1 MTEIPPGLNAA
12 LAERY
17 DLTRTIGRGGM
28 ATVYLA
34 RDLKHGR
41 DVAVKVLRPDLA
53 ASIGTERF
61 LVEIEIAARLHHPH
75 IVPLFDSGEADGFL
89 YYAMPFVNGE
99 SLRGLLNRVGR
110 LDVPAAVAI
119 VRQVADALH
128 YAHRTGVLHR
138 DIKPEN
144 ILLEESHAFVTDFG
158 IAKAVSAAG
167 GANLTRSGF
176 PLGTVGYM
184 SPEQAAGVRTLDVR
198 TDVYSLGCVL
208 YELLVGETPG
218 LWITTEAVRLG
229 RFVDAEPSH
238 RVKLDALPGRI
249 EQVLARALAMRPTD
263 RFPSMVGFADALVV
277 ASEQG
282 TSFTDDELRKVVGR
296 AAELDAARPTEEG
309 AFSIGSVEQIAA
321 QVGIPPERVREA
333 LAELE
338 PRVEPAVEAPPRYP
352 LVRRAPKGPIRAE
365 RAVAGKLSERQCATL
380 VEHTRNKVGLLGEV
394 SWIDDTMVWRSVAE
408 GRAGRDMRLMIRR
421 SEGRTQIVLEEL
433 IREVPLRILGG
444 AAGLFVGALCGV
456 AFGGL
461 VGAPEFFAFAVG
473 TGGAIFLSQS
483 FFVNTVAQREQELG
497 ELADR
502 LVVAAGTRE

>member
-1 MTEIPPGLNAA
+1 MTEIPPGLSAA

-53 ASIGTERF
+53 ASIGTDRF

-89 YYAMPFVNGE
+89 YYAMPFVDGE

-110 LDVPAAVAI
+110 LDAPAAVAI

-282 TSFTDDELRKVVGR
+282 TRFTDDELRKIVGR

-333 LAELE
+333 LEELE
-338 PRVEPAVEAPPRYP
+338 PRVRPVLEVPPRYRVVP
-352 LVRRAPKGPIRAE
+352 RAPSGPIRAE
-365 RAVAGKLSERQCATL
+365 CTVAGRLSEQECTAL
-380 VEHTRNKVGLLGEV
+380 IEHTRNKVGLLGEI
-394 SWIDDTMVWRSVAE
+394 SWMGDTVVWRSVAE
-408 GRAGRDMRLMIRR
+408 GKVGRELRLLIRR
-421 SEGRTQIVLEEL
+421 SERRTQIVLEEL
-433 IREVPLRILGG
+433 IREAPLRMIGG
-444 AAGLFVGALCGV
+444 AAGLFFGALCGV
-456 AFGGL
+456 VFGGL
-461 VGAPEFFAFAVG
+461 VGAPEFFALAIG
-473 TGGAIFLSQS
+473 GGGAFFLSQS
-483 FFVNTVAQREQELG
+483 FFVNTVAQRQQELG

-502 LVVAAGTRE
+502 LVGLAELGE